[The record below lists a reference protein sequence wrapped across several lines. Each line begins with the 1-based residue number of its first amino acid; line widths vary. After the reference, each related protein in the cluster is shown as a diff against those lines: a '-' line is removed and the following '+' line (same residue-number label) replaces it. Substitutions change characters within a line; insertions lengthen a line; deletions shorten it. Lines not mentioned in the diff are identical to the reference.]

1 MIRRHFLLLS
11 AMFFAGSLHAA
22 PASSV
27 AKLPPGTKRVLFLG
41 DSITHAGG
49 YAVDVETYFALRYPK
64 HPMTFI
70 NAGVPSET
78 VSGLSE
84 ENHAG
89 GAFPRPTLFERLDR
103 VLPAIKPDLV
113 FTTYGIN
120 DGIYKPFDQ
129 ERFKAFQDG
138 MKKLHAAVEKSG
150 AKIIHVTPPT
160 YDGKGKNNAYEE
172 VMERYS
178 KWLLDQRKSG
188 WQVLDVNGPMTA
200 YLKTQRKTNPDFQY
214 AKDGVHPDDS
224 GHWIIAQQILVQLGA
239 TDIASIKDQA
249 EFLATDAKGQAVYDL
264 VKQRMPILR
273 DAWISETRTLRPGL
287 PKGLPV
293 PEAEKKA
300 ADIQS
305 QIDALLQ

>member
-1 MIRRHFLLLS
+1 MIRRHFLL
-11 AMFFAGSLHAA
+11 FFAALLAPSLHAA
-22 PASSV
+22 PAVSL

-49 YAVDVETYFALRYPK
+49 YTVDVETYFALRYPQ

-70 NAGVPSET
+70 NAAVPSET

-113 FTTYGIN
+113 FATYGVN
-120 DGIYKPFDQ
+120 DGIYKPFDE

-160 YDGKGKNNAYEE
+160 YDGKGRNNAYEE
-172 VMERYS
+172 VMQRYS
-178 KWLLDQRKSG
+178 TWLLDQRKSG

-200 YLKTQRKTNPDFQY
+200 YLKEQRKTNPAFEY
-214 AKDGVHPDDS
+214 AKDGVHPDAF
-224 GHWIIAQQILVQLGA
+224 GHWLIAQQILVQLGA
-239 TDIASIKDQA
+239 TDISATKDLA
-249 EFLATDAKGQAVYDL
+249 EFLATHPKGQAVYNL
-264 VKQRMPILR
+264 VNQRMTLLR
-273 DAWISETRTLRPGL
+273 DAWITETRTLRPGL

-305 QIDALLQ
+305 QIDGLLK